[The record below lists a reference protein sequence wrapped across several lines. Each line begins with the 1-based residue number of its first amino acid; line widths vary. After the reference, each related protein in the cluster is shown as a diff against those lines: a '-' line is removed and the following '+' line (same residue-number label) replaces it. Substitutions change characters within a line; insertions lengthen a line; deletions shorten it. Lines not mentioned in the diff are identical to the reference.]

1 MMLQIVRFC
10 LLTALFILPETAWS
24 AQRLRVSSPCQGA
37 TDCNFY
43 RVNPKLYRSSQ
54 PYAASLRE
62 MVQRY
67 HIKGVVNLQWYGW
80 SDKTYAQGL
89 AVDEIDV
96 PFWGLWHPSNIQD
109 RVVTALRA
117 IRRLQRKGPVLV
129 HCNYGADRT
138 GVVIA
143 MYRVIYQGWTR
154 QHAQGE
160 MKYKP
165 FKANV
170 NLHFWDFVTE
180 ANVMAVRAAI
190 AKTP

>member
-1 MMLQIVRFC
+1 MLRIVKFV
-10 LLTALFILPETAWS
+10 LLVVLLVFPEAACS
-24 AQRLRVSSPCQGA
+24 AQKLRVLSPCQGA
-37 TDCNFY
+37 PDCNFY
-43 RVNPKLYRSSQ
+43 RVNPRLYRSSQ
-54 PYAASLRE
+54 PYAASLKE

-67 HIKGVVNLQWYGW
+67 HIRGVVNLQWYGW

-89 AVDEIDV
+89 AVDEVDV
-96 PFWGLWHPSNIQD
+96 PFWGLWHQSDMQD

-138 GVVIA
+138 GIVIA

-154 QHAQGE
+154 QHAQDE

-170 NLHFWDFVTE
+170 NLHFWDFVTD
-180 ANVMAVRAAI
+180 ANVKAVRAAL